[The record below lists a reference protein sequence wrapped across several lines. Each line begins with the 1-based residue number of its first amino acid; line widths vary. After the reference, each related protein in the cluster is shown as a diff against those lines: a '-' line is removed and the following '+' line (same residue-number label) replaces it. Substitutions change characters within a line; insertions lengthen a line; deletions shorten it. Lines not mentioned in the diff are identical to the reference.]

1 MLKYFIIFS
10 FLMACGSHKE
20 ADSSGRF
27 GFYQKNSGSGGIQIF
42 GDSIFATS
50 NHRIKSILEGLA
62 KVSIKDSSVSG
73 SKTNEI
79 SEQYRQA
86 RGESIKTVIRDGGG
100 NDVFGDSDNC
110 RAFNDACKRV
120 VDEGMKNYK
129 KDFTMMT
136 EDGVH
141 NIILLGFHYPQG
153 WMSGFEKVIDY
164 TMPLIENLCEDSVVP
179 CVLIDP
185 REKFKSTGGLLEWD
199 GVHPNAKGC
208 QVMAEM
214 IFEKMK

>member
-1 MLKYFIIFS
+1 
-10 FLMACGSHKE
+10 MACGSHKE

-141 NIILLGFHYPQG
+141 NIILLGSEH
-153 WMSGFEKVIDY
+153 
-164 TMPLIENLCEDSVVP
+164 L
-179 CVLIDP
+179 
-185 REKFKSTGGLLEWD
+185 
-199 GVHPNAKGC
+199 
-208 QVMAEM
+208 
-214 IFEKMK
+214 